1 MTKEVGRKIGEVFNK
16 VIEILIP
23 NGGGKDGKLMKI
35 LVELD
40 FNKPL
45 FRGTTMKL
53 NGNVR
58 CIEF

>member
-1 MTKEVGRKIGEVFNK
+1 MTKDVGRKIGGVFNK

-40 FNKPL
+40 LNKPL
-45 FRGTTMKL
+45 FRGTTVKL
-53 NGNVR
+53 NGNAR
-58 CIEF
+58 